1 MALTIPYSFT
11 NATIAEAGEVNSNNT
26 AIKSF
31 VDALQAGTNITAGA
45 ITAASIANDRW
56 QTHSCNSWFIH
67 NGRYYGGCA
76 GSVNSSCYRHRC
88 AYWRQRPDC
97 YSSTG
102 VWIMQ
107 AWTNPIINALQTTD
121 AVALQQI
128 FASLSQEFGR
138 LNKEIE
144 QLKIENSKNSR
155 KDYQRIK

>member
-1 MALTIPYSFT
+1 M
-11 NATIAEAGEVNSNNT
+11 
-26 AIKSF
+26 K
-31 VDALQAGTNITAGA
+31 
-45 ITAASIANDRW
+45 
-56 QTHSCNSWFIH
+56 
-67 NGRYYGGCA
+67 
-76 GSVNSSCYRHRC
+76 
-88 AYWRQRPDC
+88 
-97 YSSTG
+97 
-102 VWIMQ
+102 